1 MLRRL
6 APLAV
11 SAVLAT
17 GLVTLGAPAHAASVT
32 VEDARKDVIE
42 GSSGEP
48 AEPGS
53 DAEPKS
59 DVVRS
64 TLVHGSERIR
74 ITVEVRNLRARSM
87 VPGKPD
93 VFSYLRTSER
103 GRYYLRQVDGPSGE
117 NLAVMDERTGE
128 DVCVGS
134 TYRLPAKNLIVQA
147 LPRHCVGDPEW
158 LRFGLFVLS
167 QRVDESLGAYDDA
180 RRTGGPVE
188 FPPAIGGPRVLA
200 GQP

>member
-32 VEDARKDVIE
+32 VEDARKDVVE

-48 AEPGS
+48 AQPGS

-59 DVVRS
+59 DIVRS
-64 TLVHGSERIR
+64 TLVHGAERIR
-74 ITVEVRNLRARSM
+74 IEVEVRNLRARS
-87 VPGKPD
+87 GIDEKPEAY
-93 VFSYLRTSER
+93 SYLRTSER
-103 GRYYLRQVDGPSGE
+103 GKFSLQRVESPDGE
-117 NLAVMDERTGE
+117 NLEVRNERTDEVACRG
-128 DVCVGS
+128 
-134 TYRLPAKNLIVQA
+134 TTHQRPAKNLIVQT
-147 LPRHCVGDPEW
+147 LPRDCVGDPDW
-158 LRFGLFVLS
+158 LRFGLFVLT